1 VITSRKIFIC
11 KHQIAVSGDISDFA
25 GDAVDEVEKTWQNL
39 NGSLSDYGDNA
50 YKEANYTFE
59 EAKKWVEDQ

>member
-25 GDAVDEVEKTWQNL
+25 GEGADAVVDATKDITGNIR
-39 NGSLSDYGDNA
+39 DN
-50 YKEANYTFE
+50 
-59 EAKKWVEDQ
+59 